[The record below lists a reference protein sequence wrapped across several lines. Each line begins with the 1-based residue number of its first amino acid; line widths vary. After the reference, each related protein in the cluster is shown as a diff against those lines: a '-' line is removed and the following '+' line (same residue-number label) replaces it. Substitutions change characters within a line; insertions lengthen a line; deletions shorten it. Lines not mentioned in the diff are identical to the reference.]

1 MRDILEKKLFPRVIK
16 PGRYAGGE
24 PGQIV
29 KDHSGRTSYLH
40 VYPDKY
46 EVGQSYV
53 GLQSLYH
60 VINSHDDLVCER
72 GFAVDLDA
80 EQIMKEEQI
89 PFFSIESS
97 TPAKN
102 FDAIGFTFA
111 YEMIYTNVLNILDL
125 VGIPLRSSERTDN
138 HPLILAGGPAAYN
151 PEPMAPFIDL
161 FFVGDAEEGLP
172 ELLRVLARNKTKSR
186 VEKLEAIVREVESV
200 YVPAFYDDNRKPL
213 HLFAPETIRA
223 RLVKEL
229 KPEFFAEQPIVPLI
243 DTAHDHLAVEI
254 MRGCPQGCRFCM
266 AGPIYR
272 PVRVRPKNEI
282 IEQIEKQIGNTGY
295 SEVTLMS
302 LSTSDYP
309 EIQELASAVSRRL
322 EPLRAAI
329 TLPALRPGSLSHGL
343 LDAAARV
350 RRSGIT
356 IAPEAG
362 TERLRLF
369 VRKDFPDQ
377 AVYDTARLAFE
388 KGWTT
393 LKLYF
398 MVGLPTE
405 TEDDLFGIVDMVHEI
420 YRIGRDYPGRKTI
433 NITLSPFAP
442 KPHTPFQWDEQV
454 APDEVLRRINF
465 IKRKNRANAAH
476 YKYTTVETIL
486 LQGIFG
492 RGDRNLANV
501 IETAWKK
508 GCKFDGWTE
517 NFDYSVWKDAFAE
530 CGLDPLEMLKP
541 LSFDKNLPWS
551 HIAKGV
557 STEHLKAERERTS
570 ATLKEYQSIAS
581 QPQTDQADKPTLGFG
596 RGKKKV
602 ASRNVAAPTKNRLRL
617 RLAKNERLKYMS
629 HLDNIRM
636 LERLIRR
643 SKIPVAYSQGYSP
656 SMRLSF
662 GPPLPLGFTSE
673 VEFVDILCD
682 VNVQNYM
689 IENLKA
695 VLPEGLTMLAVAAAM
710 ATKKTLSAL
719 INRIEYTVPIDEMQI
734 DSDALISQVND
745 ILAAETVEIEREGK
759 SGPKKIDLR
768 PGIYDIKIEDGLL
781 YMTLGV
787 GDGYYVKPSEILNLC
802 SGRASAD
809 IINYSVHRKEMYR
822 VDESGERIDPMK
834 L

>member
-1 MRDILEKKLFPRVIK
+1 
-16 PGRYAGGE
+16 
-24 PGQIV
+24 
-29 KDHSGRTSYLH
+29 
-40 VYPDKY
+40 
-46 EVGQSYV
+46 
-53 GLQSLYH
+53 
-60 VINSHDDLVCER
+60 
-72 GFAVDLDA
+72 
-80 EQIMKEEQI
+80 
-89 PFFSIESS
+89 
-97 TPAKN
+97 
-102 FDAIGFTFA
+102 
-111 YEMIYTNVLNILDL
+111 
-125 VGIPLRSSERTDN
+125 
-138 HPLILAGGPAAYN
+138 
-151 PEPMAPFIDL
+151 
-161 FFVGDAEEGLP
+161 
-172 ELLRVLARNKTKSR
+172 
-186 VEKLEAIVREVESV
+186 
-200 YVPAFYDDNRKPL
+200 
-213 HLFAPETIRA
+213 
-223 RLVKEL
+223 
-229 KPEFFAEQPIVPLI
+229 
-243 DTAHDHLAVEI
+243 
-254 MRGCPQGCRFCM
+254 
-266 AGPIYR
+266 
-272 PVRVRPKNEI
+272 
-282 IEQIEKQIGNTGY
+282 
-295 SEVTLMS
+295 MS

-356 IAPEAG
+356 LAPEAG

-405 TEDDLFGIVDMVHEI
+405 TEEDLFGIVDMVHEI

-454 APDEVLRRINF
+454 AADEVLRRINF

-486 LQGIFG
+486 LQGVFG
-492 RGDRNLANV
+492 RGDRSLANV
-501 IETAWKK
+501 VETAWRK

-517 NFDYSVWKDAFAE
+517 NFDYSVWKEAFTE
-530 CGLDPLEMLKP
+530 CGLDPLDMLKP

-557 STEHLKAERERTS
+557 STAHLKAERERTS
-570 ATLKEYQSIAS
+570 ATLKDYQSIAS
-581 QPQTDQADKPTLGFG
+581 QPDIAHSDEPSIGFG

-617 RLAKNERLKYMS
+617 RLAKSERLKYMS

-656 SMRLSF
+656 SMKLSF
-662 GPPLPLGFTSE
+662 GPALPLGFTSE
-673 VEFVDILCD
+673 AEFVDILCE
-682 VNVQNYM
+682 VNVQNFM
-689 IENLKA
+689 IENLKD

-710 ATKKTLSAL
+710 PTKKTLSAL
-719 INRIEYTVPIDEMQI
+719 INRIEYTVAIDEMNV
-734 DSDALISQVND
+734 DSEALSSKVKEMLNSQA
-745 ILAAETVEIEREGK
+745 LEIEREGK
-759 SGPKKIDLR
+759 SGSKTIDLR
-768 PGIYDIKIEDGLL
+768 PGIYDLKVEGGLL
-781 YMTLGV
+781 YLTLGV
-787 GDGYYVKPSEILNLC
+787 GDGHYVKPSEILNLL
-802 SGRASAD
+802 SGRSSSE
-809 IINYSVHRKEMYR
+809 IINYGVHRKEMYQ
-822 VDESGERIDPMK
+822 VDETGERIDPMQ